1 MMSKRFPAT
10 YFDGNTAQPWAV
22 EIELSRKSV
31 DIFDDDGRRLSSWPL
46 RHISRVPP
54 MGRKHPIR
62 LKNRLVSNA
71 RLTIRDSETVEV
83 LRVLLPKLFPDR
95 QTGMRL
101 ARAAVILGLITA
113 VTVASLYVSIPRLA
127 RPIADAIPP
136 QWETQLGRTTS
147 RTISQNWS
155 YCEGEGLAEL
165 DKLVAR
171 LTAST
176 QSSYKI
182 EARVIDADVMN
193 AFALPGGNIFITD
206 ELIEMMESSDELAGV
221 MAHEI
226 GHIVLRHPLE
236 GMLSQMGV
244 VLFLNMLT
252 AGSASDILGL
262 GATIAVI
269 SYTRDYEIEAD
280 AFALD
285 LLQSVNIKTTGYADL
300 FKRLDAIEKGAA
312 DEDIFGLE
320 SMMRTHPMSDLR
332 AQQAAEVT
340 VKKPVPSI
348 SEEGWGKVKA
358 LCKPTVDAPAEN
370 PANQRVDRPSD

>member
-1 MMSKRFPAT
+1 MSKRFPAT
-10 YFDGNTAQPWAV
+10 YFDGQTAQPWSV

-31 DIFDDDGRRLSSWPL
+31 DIFDDDGRKLSSWPL
-46 RHISRVPP
+46 RNISRVPP

-71 RLTIRDSETVEV
+71 RLTVRDSETVEV

-95 QTGMRL
+95 QPGMRL
-101 ARAAVILGLITA
+101 VRAAVTLGLITA

-136 QWETQLGRTTS
+136 QWESQLGRTTS

-155 YCEGEGLAEL
+155 YCEGVGLEEV
-165 DKLVAR
+165 DDLVAR
-171 LTAST
+171 LTAKT
-176 QSSYKI
+176 QSNYEIKV
-182 EARVIDADVMN
+182 RVIDAEVMN
-193 AFALPGGNIFITD
+193 AFAVPGGNIFITD
-206 ELIEMMESSDELAGV
+206 ELIEMMESPDELAGV

-252 AGSASDILGL
+252 AGSTGDILGL
-262 GATIAVI
+262 GATIAVV
-269 SYTRDYEIEAD
+269 SYTREYETEAD
-280 AFALD
+280 AFALE
-285 LLQSVNIKTTGYADL
+285 LLQSVNIKTTGYAEL
-300 FKRLDAIEKGAA
+300 FKRLDAMEKVAA
-312 DEDIFGLE
+312 DEDVFGLE
-320 SMMRTHPMSDLR
+320 SIMRTHPVSELR

-340 VKKPVPSI
+340 VEEPIVSM
-348 SEEGWGKVKA
+348 SDEGWEKVKT
-358 LCKPTVDAPAEN
+358 LCNAPDSSPDEN
-370 PANQRVDRPSD
+370 PANERVDRPSD